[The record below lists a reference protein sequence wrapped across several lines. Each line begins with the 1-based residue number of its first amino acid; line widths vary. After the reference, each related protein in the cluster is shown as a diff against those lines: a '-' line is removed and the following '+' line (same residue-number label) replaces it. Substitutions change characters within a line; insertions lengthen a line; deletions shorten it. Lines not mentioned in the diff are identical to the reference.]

1 MQFLQRRI
9 PYVPPLCRWWWPSA
23 LARQDVTTTLMPTST
38 AYLDC
43 LPLPQNRLS
52 RFVYKPWRTCPLNP
66 IAPAS
71 TSGLCTLNVSTG
83 ATKESE
89 CEPPSDDNVYVVPV
103 IANSSHRDG
112 LIYKNKFI
120 REDLWEGDIANR
132 NETQL
137 EPMRFSKATE
147 RCLPVAEN
155 CIYHFP
161 EDMFQIFSVLL
172 SKSTITQPIQLYGYI
187 AARDVEDGML
197 NYVVNYSRDDPIVV
211 QQGSLI
217 EMTGPKRGI
226 RMTSLVLI
234 EFDMRIKNGAQED
247 DDEQLIDGAISC
259 YDHCPNEP
267 IKYRVIGNCG
277 AVDMSLGIVP
287 QAVEAT
293 IEVIISELQS
303 GLSLSLSSFVDVMD
317 DFEEIKLFHGT
328 VFQPGALRRFV
339 VAVPWYSVMFLNFK
353 VGNDVARQII
363 FEAKKHGYASRQ
375 IKLKVAAMS
384 VKVTWSTI

>member
-9 PYVPPLCRWWWPSA
+9 HCVPPLFRWWWPSA
-23 LARQDVTTTLMPTST
+23 LARQDVTTTLMPTPT

-43 LPLPQNRLS
+43 FLQNRLS
-52 RFVYKPWRTCPLNP
+52 RFVYKPWRTCPL
-66 IAPAS
+66 AS
-71 TSGLCTLNVSTG
+71 TSCLCTLSVSTG

-89 CEPPSDDNVYVVPV
+89 CEPPMDDHVYVAPV
-103 IANSSHRDG
+103 IADSSHRDG
-112 LIYKNKFI
+112 LIYKNTFI
-120 REDLWEGDIANR
+120 REDLPEGDIANR

-137 EPMRFSKATE
+137 EPMRFSRATE
-147 RCLPVAEN
+147 RCFPAAKN
-155 CIYHFP
+155 CVYHFP
-161 EDMFQIFSVLL
+161 EDMFQFFSVLL

-259 YDHCPNEP
+259 YDYRPHEP
-267 IKYRVIGNCG
+267 IKYRVIGNGG
-277 AVDMSLGIVP
+277 AVDMSLGFVL

-303 GLSLSLSSFVDVMD
+303 GLSLSLSSFVYIMGE
-317 DFEEIKLFHGT
+317 FEEIKLFHGN
-328 VFQPGALRRFV
+328 VVQPGALRRFV
-339 VAVPWYSVMFLNFK
+339 VAVPWDTVMILRFK
-353 VGNDVARQII
+353 VGNDVGRLVK
-363 FEAKKHGYASRQ
+363 FEVKNHGYARRQ
-375 IKLKVAAMS
+375 IKLKVAAIS
-384 VKVTWSTI
+384 VRVTWSTI